1 MAKKKVLVCAYAYM
15 RGREGRGERAREGA
29 GERERE
35 REIRVCEDFLWISLQ
50 ENLIQVLS
58 VMILPPQGVKQA

>member
-1 MAKKKVLVCAYAYM
+1 MQKVLVCAYVLYVCVC
-15 RGREGRGERAREGA
+15 EKKTDL
-29 GERERE
+29 
-35 REIRVCEDFLWISLQ
+35 VCEDFMWISLQ